1 MLNYYLFN
9 NHIIA
14 DPTSSANSDRLE
26 AEAPHRSVDMS
37 FGSEISNTTFD
48 LALKQ
53 AENVLD
59 ESSASENWPTPGQR
73 QSIPREP
80 SQESLH
86 QTPSQKQQEEIND
99 SYSQAVQLTD
109 MLKHKA
115 LNSQAPNGQDM
126 IPTYGRSV
134 PGASMLNIY
143 VRILLTIP
151 GELVSK
157 NVTNPYVIQ
166 TFKLAIPNTF
176 ARPWFQDL
184 GFITSLVSQAR
195 KLLEQTFPFP
205 HFKAFQIMYK
215 VECDSIFYNY
225 VSQGV
230 CIVHRIDM
238 KVLQDMDPTF
248 RTENFALMTPAPISY
263 NTRTAQDFDAL
274 YEISFLCYGV
284 QQAPVRTLPPNQN
297 ELLFLTELNA
307 LVTTKLDALGS
318 ISKVLQLY
326 HDYRNTV
333 LRNVH
338 RSSTT
343 EPVFS
348 KPTEPQRFQG
358 QIVTPINNIVIEQIP
373 PQQTQEF
380 TPVQPE
386 QQQQQQQ
393 QQFQPETQQSQSQ
406 PDQSPSQEPQHQQP
420 PPAPT
425 TFVQRPPMQVYIP
438 PILRQQEHRTCPEV
452 PYHKMRQ
459 TAPVNTNADI
469 LIRPSLPATVL
480 SIHQQQQQMYG
491 HRPMVPMPCPQIR
504 PTAPPPGMPRL
515 PQHQQQLLRHPHKQ
529 LTHQQPP
536 CRPQKHPRVQILDAR
551 TPWNN
556 CHLQPQ

>member
-1 MLNYYLFN
+1 MLIYYLFN
-9 NHIIA
+9 NTIIA
-14 DPTSSANSDRLE
+14 DPTNSATSDSL
-26 AEAPHRSVDMS
+26 ASAAPNRSQDMS

-53 AENVLD
+53 AENVLN
-59 ESSASENWPTPGQR
+59 ESSSSEHWPTPGQR
-73 QSIPREP
+73 HSIPREEP
-80 SQESLH
+80 MQ
-86 QTPSQKQQEEIND
+86 QTPPQQQQEEIND

-215 VECDSIFYNY
+215 VDCDSIFYNY

-248 RTENFALMTPAPISY
+248 RTENFAMMTPAPISY

-343 EPVFS
+343 DPVFS

-358 QIVTPINNIVIEQIP
+358 QIVTPINNIVIEQTP
-373 PQQTQEF
+373 LQPQTQEF

-386 QQQQQQQ
+386 QQQQQQFNSEQ
-393 QQFQPETQQSQSQ
+393 QQSQSQ
-406 PDQSPSQEPQHQQP
+406 PDHSQTQEPHHFPP
-420 PPAPT
+420 PPAAT
-425 TFVQRPPMQVYIP
+425 SFVPRQPMQVYIP
-438 PILRQQEHRTCPEV
+438 PILRHQEHRTCPEAQV
-452 PYHKMRQ
+452 QRLRQ
-459 TAPVNTNADI
+459 NTPINTNVDI
-469 LIRPSLPATVL
+469 LIRPSLPATPL
-480 SIHQQQQQMYG
+480 SIHQQQQQQYG
-491 HRPMVPMPCPQIR
+491 HRPMLPMQCSQLR

-515 PQHQQQLLRHPHKQ
+515 QQHQQLLRHP
-529 LTHQQPP
+529 LRQPNARQSP
-536 CRPQKHPRVQILDAR
+536 SRPQKHPRVQILDAR